1 LTTAIRKY
9 HGGSAVLACNPRAAA
24 HLVIHN
30 QLACPSDSEGIM
42 LTCIRMLCFAGVVQM
57 GHSSYGRGAPHIC
70 YMQVG
75 NQGLFYSRA
84 HQEQDQGQKQPSS
97 WGQLAAHITHAA
109 AGFVHGSSS
118 RGTSLLASAAAT
130 GGAAAAL
137 PSDGASAPAKQPMG
151 STTSSSSSTGSGS
164 IEVKPQWHALVLQA
178 LALAAVLL
186 VGGLVLK
193 HFFRSVVAAL
203 VACYSGL
210 PFKA

>member
-1 LTTAIRKY
+1 MATRIWM
-9 HGGSAVLACNPRAAA
+9 V
-24 HLVIHN
+24 
-30 QLACPSDSEGIM
+30 
-42 LTCIRMLCFAGVVQM
+42 CFAGVVQM

-84 HQEQDQGQKQPSS
+84 HQEQEQGQSQLSR
-97 WGQLAAHITHAA
+97 WGQLAAHITHTAA
-109 AGFVHGSSS
+109 CFVHGGSSSS
-118 RGTSLLASAAAT
+118 RGSSLLASAAAT
-130 GGAAAAL
+130 GAAAAAL
-137 PSDGASAPAKQPMG
+137 PPDGASALAQQPTG
-151 STTSSSSSTGSGS
+151 SITSSSSAGSSS

-178 LALAAVLL
+178 LALAAALL

-193 HFFRSVVAAL
+193 HFFRSAVAAL